1 MEQLIRLQHENER
14 LRAQV
19 SGSSDEQVAQMKSLL
34 EDAQGRK
41 EKLEVENRQQSLR
54 IVELESEV
62 SSSKSVLGKLKRRT
76 CFRRLSLT
84 LTRCRV

>member
-62 SSSKSVLGKLKRRT
+62 SSSKSVMGKLKR
-76 CFRRLSLT
+76 
-84 LTRCRV
+84 